1 MIFARKTPPDKEKSL
16 MSSHSGPEVSLSES
30 PDLIGDEANG
40 LSENPTIDP
49 KDITA
54 LTLAISGIAE
64 GIVRKVLDTRLESL
78 LPPLMEQSIK
88 NLFPECA
95 PPLIAAELPKL
106 ADEQLRALL
115 PHLVESAL
123 ASQQAILKESIE
135 DATRQAL
142 PGLMDPIIERLTKGS
157 LESEIQKFLQN
168 SGAEIVEK
176 IAWEVVPSQAEIEV
190 KKEIER
196 LSADV

>member
-1 MIFARKTPPDKEKSL
+1 
-16 MSSHSGPEVSLSES
+16 MSSHHGPDMSLSES
-30 PDLIGDEANG
+30 PDLTADDANG

-64 GIVRKVLDTRLESL
+64 GIVRKVIADKLESL
-78 LPPLMEQSIK
+78 VTPLMEQSVK
-88 NLFPECA
+88 NLFPKSL

-115 PHLVESAL
+115 PRLVESAL

-142 PGLMDPIIERLTKGS
+142 PELMGPIIERLTTS
-157 LESEIQKFLQN
+157 SIEPEIQKFLKN
-168 SGAEIVEK
+168 SGTEIIEK

-196 LSADV
+196 LSADA

>member
-1 MIFARKTPPDKEKSL
+1 
-16 MSSHSGPEVSLSES
+16 MSSHPGPDVSLSENPS
-30 PDLIGDEANG
+30 LVSNDANG
-40 LSENPTIDP
+40 RSEIPTIDP

-64 GIVRKVLDTRLESL
+64 GIIRKIIDNRLESL
-78 LPPLMEQSIK
+78 LPPLMEQSVK
-88 NLFPECA
+88 NLFPECV
-95 PPLIAAELPKL
+95 PPVIAAELPKL

-115 PHLVESAL
+115 PRLVESAL

-142 PGLMDPIIERLTKGS
+142 PGLMGPIIERLTKDS
-157 LESEIQKFLQN
+157 LESEIQKFLKAA
-168 SGAEIVEK
+168 GVDVIEK

-196 LSADV
+196 LSADA

>member
-1 MIFARKTPPDKEKSL
+1 
-16 MSSHSGPEVSLSES
+16 MSSHSGPEMSLSES
-30 PDLIGDEANG
+30 PDLIANEANG

-54 LTLAISGIAE
+54 LALAISGIAE
-64 GIVRKVLDTRLESL
+64 GIVRKVLDARLESL

-88 NLFPECA
+88 DLFPECA
-95 PPLIAAELPKL
+95 RPLIAAELPKL

-123 ASQQAILKESIE
+123 ASQEAILKESIE
-135 DATRQAL
+135 AATREAL
-142 PGLMDPIIERLTKGS
+142 PALMGPIIERLTKGS
-157 LESEIQKFLQN
+157 LESEIQKFLTN

-196 LSADV
+196 LSADA